1 MVFQGTNRR
10 GCSSVQRMQPVWAAV
25 FDWDG
30 VILDSSRH
38 HEESWERLAKEA
50 GKLLP
55 HEHFRK

>member
-1 MVFQGTNRR
+1 MGKDGRKKDGFKAQAMVFQGTNRR

-38 HEESWERLAKEA
+38 HEES
-50 GKLLP
+50 
-55 HEHFRK
+55 